1 MIAAGGGR
9 GRVDGARVVLV
20 RRVGTAIALGLVLG
34 ATSALAAE
42 PKPAEAKPGEAKPGE
57 AKPAKTK
64 AAKTKTAAASDAG
77 KRALPAA
84 RLDVVARCLAGED
97 DAAAVA
103 AAAALGASGAANAAE
118 PLAELLAAGAAPART
133 EAALDALGKLGGAGA
148 LTAPR
153 VFEVLDLYA
162 GHRAPEIRQRAVKA
176 LGTVKDPRATT
187 TLLARLG
194 DAAPG
199 VRASAGDA
207 LAARRDRVATV
218 RLFALVKKSDA
229 GAASPLAALATPDLI
244 PQIAELAGSV
254 DDGVLATT
262 LGEYAQRGD
271 VPDRLRLD
279 VVRTIAKL
287 PGRRGDDRA
296 GRIHRVGAREG
307 RSPVEARGAE
317 AARRAG
323 DGSMSARARATRA
336 WRSPSRAAALS
347 ACATSPYKRAGNA
360 GEVASALARSQPRA
374 PAARSLAFLVLGRR
388 GGPARGGLRSRGLAP
403 GLDAARCQVTTRI
416 AVGGDVIIHGS
427 NAPVAAAAGGPAPV
441 VVVAR
446 DIGNG
451 AVLWQTRAR
460 QRRAAGRLRHR
471 RERGL
476 PGRPEGR
483 RDAARAP
490 PAASSRWTRG
500 RRRCAGGTSCRPDAW
515 RVPPCAAA
523 WSPSRSIRNT

>member
-1 MIAAGGGR
+1 
-9 GRVDGARVVLV
+9 VLV
-20 RRVGTAIALGLVLG
+20 RSVGTAIALGLVLG

-42 PKPAEAKPGEAKPGE
+42 TKPGEAKSGE

-84 RLDVVARCLAGED
+84 RLDSLRADLAGED

-103 AAAALGASGAANAAE
+103 AAEALGGSGAANAAE
-118 PLAELLAAGAAPART
+118 PLAELLASGAAPRRT

-218 RLFALVKKSDA
+218 RLFALLKKSDA
-229 GAASPLAALATPDLI
+229 GAASPLAVLAGPDLI

-271 VPDRLRLD
+271 VPDRLRLE

-287 PGRRGDDRA
+287 PGAGATTALVEYIASVPAKDDRPSK
-296 GRIHRVGAREG
+296 RE
-307 RSPVEARGAE
+307 AQK
-317 AARRAG
+317 
-323 DGSMSARARATRA
+323 
-336 WRSPSRAAALS
+336 L
-347 ACATSPYKRAGNA
+347 
-360 GEVASALARSQPRA
+360 
-374 PAARSLAFLVLGRR
+374 
-388 GGPARGGLRSRGLAP
+388 
-403 GLDAARCQVTTRI
+403 LDE
-416 AVGGDVIIHGS
+416 
-427 NAPVAAAAGGPAPV
+427 
-441 VVVAR
+441 
-446 DIGNG
+446 
-451 AVLWQTRAR
+451 
-460 QRRAAGRLRHR
+460 
-471 RERGL
+471 RETVR
-476 PGRPEGR
+476 
-483 RDAARAP
+483 
-490 PAASSRWTRG
+490 
-500 RRRCAGGTSCRPDAW
+500 
-515 RVPPCAAA
+515 
-523 WSPSRSIRNT
+523 